1 MPVVFNTGEREPR
14 PLFPDQV
21 IYTSVQKVADI
32 LQIPF
37 PDPVELT
44 ENSGTGGAGF
54 VKISP
59 ADHRLVGF
67 EAGDEVEI
75 ASDASMGE
83 TMTIDAI
90 ARDGANVKI
99 TFTGDMTDDHLTGDV
114 ATIQSLQSFT
124 NGKRRGVTRKA
135 VETMILRMQDKIDN
149 LCNNAWRPMLQ
160 SAEYLNFDT
169 YKPYRRRY
177 YTDYVGTVP
186 LMFRNVQQIL
196 RLEIWQGQEY
206 REVGTAE
213 ARLQILDHSALTT
226 NDYLFLCPGGGG
238 VASLQ
243 VGPGSSKWSADFDGV
258 NAAQQLADLI
268 NKDLRRKKDSVVF
281 NPPFTLETSATS
293 SGSTAAN
300 VHHEFMASAN
310 ADYGNSKLKITSM
323 NRGEAGETATLGL
336 TNLTA
341 MSATNL
347 HNTPKTGVS
356 ATGSSGSGV
365 ITLPNTDDLTP
376 YGIICTGT
384 GTAVKC
390 AYYTSKTDTTLSG
403 VTDLASSGC
412 VLGLT
417 GRAATATITITAFG
431 ELNAGDKVN
440 LVATDGTDYDF
451 TCGDQSS
458 VNRTWES
465 TTSNEATATNLMNV
479 INTSSGPS
487 GTRFTAT
494 VNGAVVTVTQAT
506 VGAAGNSTVTLTDS
520 GTAGMSKT
528 DFSSGLDITDTSI
541 TQYRLKIDY
550 FGSGT
555 GDEAR
560 LRDWWAD
567 YDLGII
573 YFNNTYPYF
582 QWNSVKCSYVYG
594 ERYVE
599 KAIEDICTK
608 MVAMDLLLSDDRSV
622 LIPEGTQNIDLGAKY
637 QLLKAQVAET
647 LPRYMEVMTLD

>member
-21 IYTSVQKVADI
+21 AYTSAQKVADI

-37 PDPVELT
+37 PDPVYLT
-44 ENSGTGGAGF
+44 ADSNTSATTA
-54 VKISP
+54 KISP
-59 ADHRLVGF
+59 SDYRLVGF
-67 EAGDEVEI
+67 EIGDEVEL
-75 ASDASMGE
+75 ASDTELGE
-83 TMTIDAI
+83 TVTLTNV
-90 ARDGANVKI
+90 ARDGTDVVL
-99 TFTGDMTDDHLTGDV
+99 TWTGAVSGDYDTADN
-114 ATIQSLQSFT
+114 ATAQNLQSFT
-124 NGKRRGVTRKA
+124 NGKRRGVTRSA

-149 LCNNAWRPMLQ
+149 LCNNSWRPMLQ

-177 YTDYVGTVP
+177 YTDYVGTIP

-243 VGPGSSKWSADFDGV
+243 VGSSSSTWSADFDGV

-268 NKDLRRKKDSVVF
+268 NKDLRRKKDSVLF
-281 NPPFTLETSATS
+281 SPSFSLETSAS
-293 SGSTAAN
+293 DSGTTVAN

-347 HNTPKTGVS
+347 TDTVVT
-356 ATGSSGSGV
+356 ATSGHAGNQT
-365 ITLPNTDDLTP
+365 ITMDSTAALSP

-390 AYYTSKTDTTLSG
+390 AYYTSKTDTTLNG
-403 VTDLASSGC
+403 VTDLA
-412 VLGLT
+412 
-417 GRAATATITITAFG
+417 
-431 ELNAGDKVN
+431 N
-440 LVATDGTDYDF
+440 
-451 TCGDQSS
+451 
-458 VNRTWES
+458 
-465 TTSNEATATNLMNV
+465 
-479 INTSSGPS
+479 
-487 GTRFTAT
+487 
-494 VNGAVVTVTQAT
+494 
-506 VGAAGNSTVTLTDS
+506 
-520 GTAGMSKT
+520 
-528 DFSSGLDITDTSI
+528 SGLLASVSNGTSL

-622 LIPEGTQNIDLGAKY
+622 LMPEGTTNIDLGAKY
-637 QLLKAQVAET
+637 QLMKAQVAET
-647 LPRYMEVMTLD
+647 LPRYMEVLSLD

>member
-21 IYTSVQKVADI
+21 IYSSAQKVADI
-32 LQIPF
+32 LQIPL
-37 PDPVELT
+37 PDPVYLVADT
-44 ENSGTGGAGF
+44 NTGGTSCS
-54 VKISP
+54 ISP
-59 ADHRLVGF
+59 ADQRTVGF
-67 EAGDEVEI
+67 EVGDEVEL
-75 ASDASMGE
+75 ASDTELGE
-83 TMTIDAI
+83 TVTLTSV
-90 ARDGANVKI
+90 ARDGTNVVLSWSGG
-99 TFTGDMTDDHLTGDV
+99 TAGDYDTADN
-114 ATIQSLQSFT
+114 ATVQNLQSFT

-149 LCNNAWRPMLQ
+149 LCNNSWRPMLQ
-160 SAEYLNFDT
+160 TAEYLNFDT

-243 VGPGSSKWSADFDGV
+243 VGSTSNKWSADFDGV

-268 NKDLRRKKDSVVF
+268 NKDLRRKKDAVLFSPSF
-281 NPPFTLETSATS
+281 SLETSASS
-293 SGSTAAN
+293 SGSTVAN

-323 NRGEAGETATLGL
+323 NRGEAGENATLGL

-347 HNTPKTGVS
+347 TDTVLTVS
-356 ATGSSGSGV
+356 STSGSSGSGV
-365 ITLPNTDDLTP
+365 ITLADTSTLAP
-376 YGIICTGT
+376 YGIICTGS
-384 GTAVKC
+384 GSSVKC
-390 AYYTSKTDTTLSG
+390 AFYTAKTATTLTG

-412 VLGLT
+412 F
-417 GRAATATITITAFG
+417 AA
-431 ELNAGDKVN
+431 L
-440 LVATDGTDYDF
+440 
-451 TCGDQSS
+451 
-458 VNRTWES
+458 
-465 TTSNEATATNLMNV
+465 SNGVE
-479 INTSSGPS
+479 
-487 GTRFTAT
+487 
-494 VNGAVVTVTQAT
+494 
-506 VGAAGNSTVTLTDS
+506 
-520 GTAGMSKT
+520 
-528 DFSSGLDITDTSI
+528 I

-622 LIPEGTQNIDLGAKY
+622 LMPEGTTNIDLGAKY
-637 QLLKAQVAET
+637 QLFKTQVAET

>member
-21 IYTSVQKVADI
+21 VYTSAQKVADI
-32 LQIPF
+32 LQIPL
-37 PDPVELT
+37 PDPVYLT
-44 ENSGTGGAGF
+44 ADVSAVVGQKTSL
-54 VKISP
+54 KISP
-59 ADHRLVGF
+59 ADQRLVGF
-67 EAGDEVEI
+67 EIGDRVEL
-75 ASDASMGE
+75 ASDTELGD
-83 TMTIDAI
+83 TVTLTGV
-90 ARDGANVKI
+90 ARDG
-99 TFTGDMTDDHLTGDV
+99 TDVVLSWSGDV
-114 ATIQSLQSFT
+114 SGDYDTADNATVQNLQSFT
-124 NGKRRGVTRKA
+124 NGKRRGVTRAA
-135 VETMILRMQDKIDN
+135 VERMILRMQDKIDN
-149 LCNNAWRPMLQ
+149 LTNNSWRPMLQ
-160 SAEYLNFDT
+160 TAEYLNFDT

-206 REVGTAE
+206 REVGAAE
-213 ARLQILDHSALTT
+213 ARLEIVDHSALTT

-243 VGPGSSKWSADFDGV
+243 VGSTSSTWSADFDGV

-268 NKDLRRKKDSVVF
+268 NKDLRRKKDAVVF
-281 NPPFTLETSATS
+281 SPSFSLETATET
-293 SGSTAAN
+293 SGSLVAN

-323 NRGEAGETATLGL
+323 NRGEAGETATLGI

-341 MSATNL
+341 MSASNL
-347 HNTPKTGVS
+347 TDTTVTVTSGNAGNQTITMADTS
-356 ATGSSGSGV
+356 ALS
-365 ITLPNTDDLTP
+365 PF
-376 YGIICTGT
+376 GIICTGT
-384 GTAVKC
+384 GSSVKC
-390 AYYTSKTDTTLSG
+390 AYYTGKTATTLTG
-403 VTDLASSGC
+403 VTDLASSGLLASVSNGT
-412 VLGLT
+412 VL
-417 GRAATATITITAFG
+417 
-431 ELNAGDKVN
+431 
-440 LVATDGTDYDF
+440 
-451 TCGDQSS
+451 
-458 VNRTWES
+458 
-465 TTSNEATATNLMNV
+465 
-479 INTSSGPS
+479 
-487 GTRFTAT
+487 
-494 VNGAVVTVTQAT
+494 
-506 VGAAGNSTVTLTDS
+506 
-520 GTAGMSKT
+520 
-528 DFSSGLDITDTSI
+528 

-567 YDLGII
+567 YDLGIV

-582 QWNSVKCSYVYG
+582 QWNSVKASYVYG

-622 LIPEGTQNIDLGAKY
+622 LMPEGTQNIDLGAKY
-637 QLLKAQVAET
+637 QLLKTQVAET

>member
-21 IYTSVQKVADI
+21 VYTSAQKVADI
-32 LQIPF
+32 LQIPL
-37 PDPVELT
+37 PDPVYLT
-44 ENSGTGGAGF
+44 ADVSAVVGQKTSL
-54 VKISP
+54 KISP
-59 ADHRLVGF
+59 ADQRLVGF
-67 EAGDEVEI
+67 EIGDRVEL
-75 ASDASMGE
+75 ASDTELGD
-83 TMTIDAI
+83 TVTLTGV
-90 ARDGANVKI
+90 ARDG
-99 TFTGDMTDDHLTGDV
+99 TDVVLSWSGDV
-114 ATIQSLQSFT
+114 SGDYDTADNATVQNLQSFT
-124 NGKRRGVTRKA
+124 NGKRRGVTRAA
-135 VETMILRMQDKIDN
+135 VERMILRMQDKIDN
-149 LCNNAWRPMLQ
+149 LTNNSWRPMLQ
-160 SAEYLNFDT
+160 TAEYLNFDT

-206 REVGTAE
+206 REVGAAE
-213 ARLQILDHSALTT
+213 ARLEIVDHSALTT

-243 VGPGSSKWSADFDGV
+243 VGSTSSTWSADFDGV

-268 NKDLRRKKDSVVF
+268 NKDLRRKKDAVVF
-281 NPPFTLETSATS
+281 SPSFSLETATET
-293 SGSTAAN
+293 SGSLVAN

-323 NRGEAGETATLGL
+323 NRGEAGETATLGI

-341 MSATNL
+341 MSASNL
-347 HNTPKTGVS
+347 TDTTVTVTSGNAGNQTITMADTS
-356 ATGSSGSGV
+356 ALS
-365 ITLPNTDDLTP
+365 PF
-376 YGIICTGT
+376 GIICTGT
-384 GTAVKC
+384 GSSVKC
-390 AYYTSKTDTTLSG
+390 AYYTGKTATTLTG
-403 VTDLASSGC
+403 VTDLASSGLLASAANGT
-412 VLGLT
+412 VL
-417 GRAATATITITAFG
+417 
-431 ELNAGDKVN
+431 
-440 LVATDGTDYDF
+440 
-451 TCGDQSS
+451 
-458 VNRTWES
+458 
-465 TTSNEATATNLMNV
+465 
-479 INTSSGPS
+479 
-487 GTRFTAT
+487 
-494 VNGAVVTVTQAT
+494 
-506 VGAAGNSTVTLTDS
+506 
-520 GTAGMSKT
+520 
-528 DFSSGLDITDTSI
+528 

-567 YDLGII
+567 YDLGIV

-582 QWNSVKCSYVYG
+582 QWNSVKASYVYG

-622 LIPEGTQNIDLGAKY
+622 LMPEGTQNIDLGAKY
-637 QLLKAQVAET
+637 QLLKTQVAET